1 MKWRCASDLRL
12 TDGIPG
18 LPQLSRTGTSMH
30 SNFTQLKR
38 SWGNGGAEGLKL
50 QKYVLISRKKVVEE
64 PNEGAR
70 SQ

>member
-38 SWGNGGAEGLKL
+38 SRGNGGGGKIKASKVCLDISEKGRRGAE
-50 QKYVLISRKKVVEE
+50 
-64 PNEGAR
+64 
-70 SQ
+70 